1 MKKKCLILKREQLPY
16 TLLNQMNVTM
26 KSKNF
31 KNSFLMIALF
41 SATAAMAQHKY
52 VNTPPEVSPMPMK
65 PEMTEIWEP
74 EVKVITPAKTLGNAP
89 SDAIILFDGKNLDQW
104 VSQKDVSKS
113 AGWKIVDKDYMEVVP
128 SSGAIQTK
136 MAFGDCQ
143 LHLEWSAPDVVLDGG
158 QARGNSGVFFQNR
171 YELQILD
178 SYNNRTYSNGQ
189 AGSIYKDHPP
199 LVNAVKTPLEWN
211 AYDII
216 YTAPQFKADGRIDAP
231 ARITVFLNGVLVQ
244 NNTTING
251 LTLYIGLHNYPSS
264 HGDDVI
270 SLQDHDSKN
279 QFRNIW
285 IRKL

>member
-1 MKKKCLILKREQLPY
+1 MLNIEKRTINPVYILS
-16 TLLNQMNVTM
+16 NQMNVTM
-26 KSKNF
+26 KSKNL
-31 KNSFLMIALF
+31 KSSFLMIALF
-41 SATAAMAQHKY
+41 AATVTMAQHKY
-52 VNTPPEVSPMPMK
+52 VNTPPEVSPMLMK

-74 EVKVITPAKTLGNAP
+74 QVKVITPAKILGNAP

-104 VSQKDVSKS
+104 VNQKDVSKA

-128 SSGAIQTK
+128 GTGAIQTK
-136 MAFGDCQ
+136 MSFGDCQ

-178 SYNNRTYSNGQ
+178 SHNNRTYSNGQ

-211 AYDII
+211 TYDVI
-216 YTAPQFKADGRIDAP
+216 YTAPRFKADGRIDAP